1 MLTDAELVESTQSGD
16 EKAFETLVEKHRA
29 RIDAT
34 ISAFID
40 NTQDREDIAQETFIT
55 AHRNMHQ
62 LSNPNRF
69 RYWLVTIARNQCR
82 DWMRRNQSHTIPIDE
97 VDENLLNSDNSPERE
112 SIEAEQQQIIAQAI
126 ETLPET
132 ERQVASAYY
141 LEGESHKELIG
152 RHGISYQA
160 VCARL
165 SRAKQKL
172 AKRLGHLLTGVFVSP
187 VTTLK
192 QIYSGGLTVMKVG
205 TVPKI
210 TAGIVAII
218 VLAFI
223 GTRQFISSKEDSLPS
238 VEVATSTPNKS
249 AHLMAQTDTTRK
261 GAVTAPL
268 PEDKPQISAEEMG
281 QIEDFFVQ
289 LDEAGG
295 QSETDTAQLSTDAAA
310 QQSTADGDAID
321 TKVSPEYIEQ
331 SAEDMM
337 NAFVTALRNLDIDAM
352 RPILTGNVKEHF
364 ESMARNSSAQIRIG
378 EVRSETSDGVPTRLV
393 EEMAEKVTRQLE
405 QKLFESMLKMYNQ
418 AEIVSSEYVDDEF
431 HFRVRMPTLEIPK
444 MPDVELDVEP
454 PFLPDHLFKMQKVDG
469 AWIIYDH
476 ETLD

>member
-1 MLTDAELVESTQSGD
+1 
-16 EKAFETLVEKHRA
+16 
-29 RIDAT
+29 
-34 ISAFID
+34 
-40 NTQDREDIAQETFIT
+40 
-55 AHRNMHQ
+55 
-62 LSNPNRF
+62 
-69 RYWLVTIARNQCR
+69 
-82 DWMRRNQSHTIPIDE
+82 
-97 VDENLLNSDNSPERE
+97 
-112 SIEAEQQQIIAQAI
+112 
-126 ETLPET
+126 
-132 ERQVASAYY
+132 
-141 LEGESHKELIG
+141 
-152 RHGISYQA
+152 
-160 VCARL
+160 
-165 SRAKQKL
+165 
-172 AKRLGHLLTGVFVSP
+172 
-187 VTTLK
+187 
-192 QIYSGGLTVMKVG
+192 MKVG